1 MDHTEA
7 SLMKL
12 NKEDLVR
19 FLLDYQGKFNS
30 ILDDLENS
38 FDELKTKFIKLEAD
52 VNISK
57 NANSKLSDRLI
68 NAERKCFANE
78 QYSRRECLEI
88 SGIPPSVKDNELE
101 TKVLTILE
109 EIDAPV
115 DPGLVEDCHRLPSR
129 GNPRR

>member
-78 QYSRRECLEI
+78 QYSRREYLEI